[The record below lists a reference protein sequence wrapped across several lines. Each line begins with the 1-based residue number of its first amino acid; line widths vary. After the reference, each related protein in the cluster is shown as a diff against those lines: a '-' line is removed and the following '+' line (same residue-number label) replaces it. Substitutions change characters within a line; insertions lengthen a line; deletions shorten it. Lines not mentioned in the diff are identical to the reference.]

1 MENKQSSKQVLEPCK
16 GMNRLCIN
24 NKIGGHTNY
33 KLNNLFMYTVYLK
46 IKFKSHPMLTDYVQ
60 HYFTLYEMNNKY
72 FQTSKTGNISSLLVF
87 KSVYLKDDDNLLE
100 FSVVRLRNVILLS
113 YQVWVALSR

>member
-1 MENKQSSKQVLEPCK
+1 MLHIYTLTDIRGGGGGWGGDIELFMAEKKGMENKQSSKQVLQPCK

-72 FQTSKTGNISSLLVF
+72 FHTSKTGNISSLLVF
-87 KSVYLKDDDNLLE
+87 KSVY
-100 FSVVRLRNVILLS
+100 F
-113 YQVWVALSR
+113 